1 MERDGLN
8 NKGRP
13 QISLP
18 SIIHHGKTSRVKK
31 LKSDYERVSS
41 SAIVR
46 MEHTWYFRFFGIQSN
61 FH

>member
-46 MEHTWYFRFFGIQSN
+46 ME
-61 FH
+61 